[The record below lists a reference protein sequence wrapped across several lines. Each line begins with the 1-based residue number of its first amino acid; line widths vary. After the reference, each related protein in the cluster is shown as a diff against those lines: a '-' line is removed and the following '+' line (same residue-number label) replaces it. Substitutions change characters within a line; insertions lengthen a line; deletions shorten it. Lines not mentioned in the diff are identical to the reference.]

1 MYDFKVKCTDNNART
16 GVLKTRHGSVETP
29 AFINVGTKGTVRG
42 LMIKDLEEINTQI
55 LIVNAF
61 HLYLKPGVEPIKKMG
76 GLHEYMGNWKKP
88 IITDSGGFQ
97 VMSKQFFKKI
107 TEDGIY
113 FKSPYYWPDL
123 KHKREKGMHFLTP
136 ETAIQIQHD
145 LNADIIMCFDECP
158 PYGKKKGYDYMK
170 KSLERTI
177 RWASR
182 CKEYHKKNESKQAL
196 FGIIQ
201 GGSFLD
207 LRKLS
212 LQKTLEI
219 DFPGYALGGLSVG
232 EPREI
237 RNKILK
243 ECVPQLPFEKI
254 RYLMGVGTPED
265 IFEGVENGL
274 DLFDSVYPTKNA
286 RHGSAFT
293 HEGEKTIDIINNF
306 YSLEPIDPE
315 CDCYVCRN
323 YTKSIISHLH
333 KDPGQLIGRKLVIYH
348 NLYFL
353 NKLMSQI
360 RKAINDNEY
369 LEFKKQFLERYNN
382 NNS

>member
-1 MYDFKVKCTDNNART
+1 LIEFKIKKVLGNART
-16 GVLKTRHGSVETP
+16 GTLKTNNGDVKTP
-29 AFINVGTKGTVRG
+29 AFINVGTKGSVRG

-55 LIVNAF
+55 LILNAF
-61 HLYLKPGVEPIKKMG
+61 HIYLKPGVKPVKEMG
-76 GLHEYMGNWKKP
+76 GLHKYIGNWKKP

-97 VMSKQFFKKI
+97 VMSPQFFNKI
-107 TEDGIY
+107 TEEGIE
-113 FKSPYYWPDL
+113 FKSPYYWPDKEHL
-123 KHKREKGMHFLTP
+123 SGTHLLTP
-136 ETAIQIQHD
+136 EKSMEIQHD

-158 PYGKKKGYDYMK
+158 PYTKKKGYDYMK
-170 KSLERTI
+170 ESLERTL
-177 RWASR
+177 RWAER
-182 CKEYHKKNESKQAL
+182 CKEYHEKKETGQAL

-212 LQKTLEI
+212 LKKTVEI

-237 RNKILK
+237 RNAILK
-243 ECVPQLPFEKI
+243 ECVPLLPENKI

-265 IFEGVENGL
+265 ILEGVEHGI

-293 HEGEKTIDIINNF
+293 YDGEVTIDTVKNF
-306 YSLEPIDPE
+306 DNLEPLDSE
-315 CDCYVCRN
+315 CDCYVCKN

-333 KDPGQLIGRKLVIYH
+333 KDPGQLIGRKLIIYH

-353 NKLMSQI
+353 NKLMTDI
-360 RKAINDNEY
+360 RNAIKNSEY
-369 LEFKKQFLERYNN
+369 KDFKDDFLNRYLQKN
-382 NNS
+382 

>member
-1 MYDFKVKCTDNNART
+1 MYEFELKQTDNKARL
-16 GVLKTRHGSVETP
+16 GCMKTNHGNVETP
-29 AFINVGTKGTVRG
+29 AFINVGTKATVRG

-61 HLYLKPGVEPIKKMG
+61 HLYLKPGVNPIKKMG
-76 GLHEYMGNWKKP
+76 GLHQYMGNWKKP

-113 FKSPYYWPDL
+113 FKSPYYWPDQR
-123 KHKREKGMHFLTP
+123 HKGGEYLLTP
-136 ETAIQIQHD
+136 EVATQVQHD

-158 PYGKKKGYDYMK
+158 PYTKKKGHEYMK
-170 KSLERTI
+170 KSLERTL
-177 RWASR
+177 RWAKR
-182 CKEYHKKNESKQAL
+182 CKRYHEKQKSNQAL

-207 LRKLS
+207 LRKHS
-212 LQKTLEI
+212 LEKTVEI
-219 DFPGYALGGLSVG
+219 EFPGYALGGLSVG
-232 EPREI
+232 EPQEI

-243 ECVPQLPFEKI
+243 ECVPMLPSGKI

-265 IFEGVENGL
+265 ILIGVEQGV

-293 HEGEKTIDIINNF
+293 QNGEITVDTVNNF
-306 YSLEPIDPE
+306 ESLEPIDPE
-315 CDCYVCRN
+315 CDCYVCKN

-333 KDPGQLIGRKLVIYH
+333 KDPGQLIGRKLIIYH

-353 NKLMSQI
+353 NKLMKNI
-360 RKAINDNEY
+360 RNAITKGEY
-369 LEFKKQFLERYNN
+369 QEFKDDFLCRYHNLN
-382 NNS
+382 A

>member
-1 MYDFKVKCTDNNART
+1 MIEFKIKNISENART
-16 GVLKTRHGSVETP
+16 GILKTRNGDVDTP

-42 LMIKDLEEINTQI
+42 LMVKDLKEIDTQI
-55 LIVNAF
+55 LILNAF
-61 HLYLKPGVEPIKKMG
+61 HLYLKPGVKPIKEMG
-76 GLHEYMGNWKKP
+76 GLHKYIGNWKKP

-97 VMSKQFFKKI
+97 VMSKQFFKSI
-107 TEDGIY
+107 NEEGIY
-113 FKSPYYWPDL
+113 FKSPYFWPDKEHL
-123 KHKREKGMHFLTP
+123 SGTHLLTP
-136 ETAIQIQHD
+136 EKSMEIQHD

-158 PYGKKKGYDYMK
+158 PYSKKKGHEYMK
-170 KSLERTI
+170 KSLERTL
-177 RWASR
+177 RWAQR
-182 CKEYHKKNESKQAL
+182 CKKYHEKENSEQAL

-207 LRKLS
+207 LRKIS
-212 LQKTLEI
+212 LEKTVDI

-237 RNKILK
+237 RNNILK
-243 ECVPQLPFEKI
+243 ECVQFLPVEKI

-265 IFEGVENGL
+265 IFEGVEHGL

-293 HEGEKTIDIINNF
+293 HDGEITIDTVNNF
-306 YSLEPIDPE
+306 DILEPIDSK
-315 CDCYVCRN
+315 CDCYVCKN

-333 KDPGQLIGRKLVIYH
+333 KDPGQLIGRKLIIYH

-353 NKLMSQI
+353 NNLMKDI
-360 RKAINDNEY
+360 RNAINKGEY
-369 LEFKKQFLERYNN
+369 KEFKFDFLGRYLNKN
-382 NNS
+382 PQ

>member
-1 MYDFKVKCTDNNART
+1 MIEFKIKNVLENART
-16 GVLKTRHGSVETP
+16 GILKTRNGDVETP
-29 AFINVGTKGTVRG
+29 AFINVGTKGSVRG
-42 LMIKDLEEINTQI
+42 LMIKDLVEINTQI
-55 LIVNAF
+55 LILNAF
-61 HLYLKPGVEPIKKMG
+61 HLYLKPGVKPIKEMG
-76 GLHEYMGNWKKP
+76 GLHKYIGNWKKP

-97 VMSKQFFKKI
+97 VMSPQFFKNI
-107 TEDGIY
+107 NEDGIH
-113 FKSPYYWPDL
+113 FKSPYYWPNKEHL
-123 KHKREKGMHFLTP
+123 SGTHLLTP
-136 ETAIQIQHD
+136 EKSMEIQHD

-158 PYGKKKGYDYMK
+158 PYTKKKGHEYMQN
-170 KSLERTI
+170 SLERTL
-177 RWASR
+177 RWARR
-182 CKEYHKKNESKQAL
+182 CKDYHEKQDTGQAL

-212 LQKTLEI
+212 LKKTLEI

-237 RNKILK
+237 RNEILK
-243 ECVPQLPFEKI
+243 VCVPLLPENKI

-265 IFEGVENGL
+265 IFEGVEHGL

-293 HEGEKTIDIINNF
+293 HDGEVTIDTVNNF
-306 YSLEPIDPE
+306 DNLETIDSE
-315 CDCYVCRN
+315 CDCYVCIN

-333 KDPGQLIGRKLVIYH
+333 KDPGQLIGRKLLIYH

-353 NKLMSQI
+353 NKLMAEI
-360 RKAINDNEY
+360 RNAINNSEY
-369 LEFKKQFLERYNN
+369 GEFKDRFLERYLKKN
-382 NNS
+382 